1 MKKQELQLLQHDQ
14 LREKVD
20 EVRREL
26 FSLRLNAARTHSKDY
41 SQFNKK
47 RKTIARM
54 LTFMAQKKNA
64 ID

>member
-26 FSLRLNAARTHSKDY
+26 FSLRLNAATTHSKDY